1 MNKEEGEKYI
11 SRGEH
16 VAARMLGGKMMIIVD
31 SGFHPVQPQR
41 ETASAIWQ
49 AADGA
54 TGLREIVERSIVARF
69 DADPEAAYRDAELVE
84 ALAQHGIPKITNEAE
99 GIECRKGR
107 VQGG

>member
-1 MNKEEGEKYI
+1 MNNDGSEKYI

-16 VAARMLGGKMMIIVD
+16 VAARMLGGEMMIMSIRD
-31 SGFHPVQPQR
+31 STLFSLN

-69 DADPEAAYRDAELVE
+69 DADPEAAYRDALELVE
-84 ALAQHGIPKITNEAE
+84 GLAKHGILKVTNEP
-99 GIECRKGR
+99 
-107 VQGG
+107 GG